1 MFGFILM
8 TIASASL
15 VRAQDGD
22 IIAPDNK
29 TQCISQMVEW
39 CNGMQYPQQGVGMTM
54 LSITFE
60 DPTGYYRAFCVSDGE
75 GTNCTRNG
83 MPWFSCSPNHT
94 LTYKG
99 TTLTDNSTE
108 VDDDICLTADRAFND
123 LFVQNLSYNTTS
135 LETEFEKGMES
146 FFEQI
151 AAMQEEIEQIQKTL
165 MKIPFF
171 DPNFWGGSADSVPDS
186 TTMTPS
192 TISPTT
198 DQNQPN

>member
-22 IIAPDNK
+22 IISPDNK

-75 GTNCTRNG
+75 ER
-83 MPWFSCSPNHT
+83 
-94 LTYKG
+94 
-99 TTLTDNSTE
+99 
-108 VDDDICLTADRAFND
+108 TAR
-123 LFVQNLSYNTTS
+123 
-135 LETEFEKGMES
+135 ETECR
-146 FFEQI
+146 
-151 AAMQEEIEQIQKTL
+151 
-165 MKIPFF
+165 
-171 DPNFWGGSADSVPDS
+171 GSPARP
-186 TTMTPS
+186 TTPS
-192 TISPTT
+192 PTKERL
-198 DQNQPN
+198 